1 MMSNERQRQE
11 STPVVVAKD
20 NLKSKKK
27 QKVTL
32 CKTKRTNKIRI
43 IIIIII
49 IIILTLNGLTPLPP
63 TMDGWKNEIKN
74 DGWWLMKRET

>member
-1 MMSNERQRQE
+1 MMSNVRQRQE
-11 STPVVVAKD
+11 STPVVIAKD

-32 CKTKRTNKIRI
+32 CKTKRTNKII

-63 TMDGWKNEIKN
+63 TMDG
-74 DGWWLMKRET
+74 

>member
-1 MMSNERQRQE
+1 M
-11 STPVVVAKD
+11 VVAKD

-32 CKTKRTNKIRI
+32 CKTKRTNKI
-43 IIIIII
+43 IIIII

-63 TMDGWKNEIKN
+63 QKWTDEK
-74 DGWWLMKRET
+74 MKLKMMGDD